1 MKRFTPAALLVGVCA
16 VTFFAGLGTTALW
29 EPDEPRFAEATRQM
43 LVRHDYVT
51 PWFNDR
57 PRFEKP
63 ILLYWLQLPFFTA
76 LGESETAARMPA
88 ALAGLIA
95 VLATFG
101 IGREMISARAG
112 VLAGVALATTLR
124 FVLYARQGLTDVPVA
139 AAVTCAIWAMTRAL
153 TTDDRRERRFAYLA
167 WTLVGAAILLKG
179 PVAFFAPIVW
189 SLWAVFSGGRRA
201 LARTRP
207 VAGAALAAVI
217 ALPWFAVMYGLHG
230 RAFLDV
236 ALGYEV
242 VARYLAEDFPGRDR
256 GFLYY
261 WGVWVG
267 DGLPWSLFLIPAF
280 GWAYAQRKS
289 VSDGEASAMRLAGI
303 WFLAVLFL
311 FSLSSYKL
319 PHYILPAY
327 PAMAIAIGA
336 FFNAA
341 IDGRVPGILWRLP
354 AALSALALAVCAV
367 LLWLLLSRAFE
378 LTLPDPSF
386 VLPAI
391 IAAGALVVGVLLA
404 ARGNRSLK
412 VFSALA
418 ATMVLC
424 YGCLATFVATRE
436 LRRFQ
441 PVPTLAAAA
450 RQVVGPSEPLA
461 VAGNYGAPGLV
472 FYARHPVRQLENQ
485 AALLEYLSGPGRRH
499 LVLPESEL
507 EQVRPQLTR
516 AIRIQA
522 QAGVFSVRMRRL
534 LEREPQRAG
543 RVLLLITVE

>member
-1 MKRFTPAALLVGVCA
+1 VTKSIWLLAAVCA

-43 LVRHDYVT
+43 LLRHDYVT
-51 PWFNDR
+51 PWFNER

-63 ILLYWLQLPFFTA
+63 ILLYWLQLPFFAA
-76 LGESETAARMPA
+76 LGPTEAAARIPS

-95 VLATFG
+95 VLATFA
-101 IGREMISARAG
+101 IAREQVSARAG

-124 FVLYARQGLTDVPVA
+124 FVLYARQGLTDVPVT
-139 AAVTCAIWAMTRAL
+139 AAVACAIWAMTRAL
-153 TTDDRRERRFAYLA
+153 GVEGHRQRRFAYLA
-167 WTLVGAAILLKG
+167 WVFVAAAVLLKG

-189 SLWAVFSGGRRA
+189 SLSALFSGGRRA
-201 LARTRP
+201 LAGTRP
-207 VAGAALAAVI
+207 IAGAAIVAAI
-217 ALPWFAVMYGLHG
+217 ALPWFALMYAMHG
-230 RAFLDV
+230 KAFLDV

-242 VARYLAEDFPGRDR
+242 VARYLDEDFPGRDR
-256 GFLYY
+256 GFFYF
-261 WGVWVG
+261 WGVWLG
-267 DGLPWSLFLIPAF
+267 DALPWSLFALPAF
-280 GWAYAQRKS
+280 GWAYARRKS
-289 VSDGEASAMRLAGI
+289 MPEGEARTMRLAAI

-327 PAMAIAIGA
+327 PAMALALGV

-341 IDGRVPGILWRLP
+341 AEGRVAASLWRAP
-354 AALSALALAVCAV
+354 AALAAVALAACTV

-386 VLPAI
+386 VLPAVI
-391 IAAGALVVGVLLA
+391 GAGALATGVFLVL
-404 ARGNRSLK
+404 RGNRSLI

-418 ATMVLC
+418 GTMVLC
-424 YGCLATFVATRE
+424 YGCLATFVASRE

-441 PVPTLAAAA
+441 PIPALAAAA
-450 RQVVGPSEPLA
+450 RRVVAPDEPLA
-461 VAGNYGAPGLV
+461 VAGNYGAPGLI

-485 AALLEYLSGPGRRH
+485 AALVEYLSAPGRRH
-499 LVLPESEL
+499 VVLPESEL
-507 EQVRPQLTR
+507 EQVKPQLR
-516 AIRIQA
+516 RPLRVQA

-534 LEREPQRAG
+534 LESEPQRAS
-543 RVLLLITVE
+543 RILLLVTAD